1 MAAPVYVRMT
11 MSPLSRAFLALALV
25 AGARAAAAQTPLDI
39 RALGAPSFESFSAR
53 DGLPEGV
60 LVAIAVDAE
69 GVAWAASPNGLY
81 RFLGHRWE
89 RQVDPTHGK
98 VYHRMLLDR
107 AGTLWAASSDKEVAL
122 HDVHGWHFLGRSSG
136 VPAEAYGAAEIL
148 DTMGRLHT
156 WLLTGAS
163 GIVERRGEH
172 WVPDPGNASIP
183 RAAYLTSARA
193 TRHLFGEPRQ
203 WIGTGDAGLLYRREG
218 DTAWTRFQRPD
229 FVVGQVEDIRT
240 SLDEH
245 GEALWV
251 SSFGQ
256 GIYRIDDR
264 GVRRWSIAKNELP
277 SNEVYSIAL
286 SMGGSRGVTAWV
298 GSRRGLIRI
307 HGDIA
312 ETFDRRYGLPSDQVR
327 DVHLWRSPSGEEV
340 LWLATESGVARAVF
354 TDERWQTASLMG
366 NTSVGVFGVQVENG
380 PHGERLWLGSYRD
393 GIGLYEDGKWRR
405 FTTATHDIGS
415 NDVRMMR
422 RAPDLH
428 GENALWAGM
437 EPGYLVRIDEGPHFH
452 RINTP
457 WPRGPGQAVL
467 DILGREQD
475 GVRELWIATRKT
487 GIYRWRTDGWK
498 SFTADGVTGDWR
510 VFSIVQQTD
519 HAGRSWLWAGTNQGV
534 ARFDGTNW
542 QLLRNVAGLGA
553 RSYLGVSFPVADPQR
568 QVLWLG
574 TDLHGLVR
582 LDVTD
587 PIAPFVL
594 PSAGVPAAIDATVY
608 GATRDSKGRVYL
620 CTTVGV
626 QQLTRDSTGWRSR
639 YFGRQEGMVHEECN
653 LNGQFVDAH
662 DRFWTGTLGGLTVFD
677 PGSARAA
684 TPKKLVVVEVRI
696 DDGLVPADSVRLAPN
711 ARELRV
717 EYSLRS
723 GQREAETRYRTEL
736 IGFDKGP
743 SAWIPAPARSMSA
756 LPPGHYRLKID
767 ARDYAGTPATPVS
780 VSFDVLPAWWQR
792 LSVQAAFAMAI
803 VLILAGG
810 ALRWANR
817 LRAQQHHLE
826 SEVATRTQQLKVA
839 NERLVEL
846 SYTDVLTG
854 LANRRMF
861 QQRLHDQFA
870 SHGSA
875 KPTSLLFIDVDHFK
889 SINDRL
895 GHPAGDEVLR
905 SIATTLQACTPAT
918 GLITRYGGEEFAC
931 LLHGVPLGDAQ
942 VIAERMRAEVEAR
955 AIPIPGWPEDVH
967 ATISAGVAAVAL
979 ESEDDIHHLL
989 RVADLA
995 LYRAKDEGRNRVRT

>member
-1 MAAPVYVRMT
+1 
-11 MSPLSRAFLALALV
+11 MSSLARALFALALV
-25 AGARAAAAQTPLDI
+25 AGAHSTGAQAPLDI

-81 RFLGHRWE
+81 RFLGHRWD
-89 RQVDPTHGK
+89 RQVDPSHGT

-107 AGTLWAASSDKEVAL
+107 AGTLWAASSDKDLSL
-122 HDVHGWHFLGRSSG
+122 HDSLGWHFLGRADG
-136 VPAEAYGAAEIL
+136 VPAEAYGAAEVF
-148 DTMGRLHT
+148 DTTGKSRT

-163 GIVERRGEH
+163 GIVERRGER

-183 RAAYLTSARA
+183 RAAFLTSART
-193 TRHLFGEPRQ
+193 TRYLFGEPRQ
-203 WIGTGDAGLLYRREG
+203 WIGSGDAGLMYRREG
-218 DTAWTRFQRPD
+218 DTAWRRFQMPG
-229 FVVGQVEDIRT
+229 FVVGQVEDIR
-240 SLDEH
+240 SCVDEH
-245 GEALWV
+245 GEALWI
-251 SSFGQ
+251 SSFSQ
-256 GIYRIDDR
+256 GIYRIDNR
-264 GVRRWSIAKNELP
+264 GVRRWSIESNELL

-286 SMGGSRGVTAWV
+286 STDATRGVTAWV

-307 HGDIA
+307 HGDVA

-340 LWLATESGVARAVF
+340 LWLATENGVARAVF

-366 NTSVGVFGVQVENG
+366 NTSVGVFGVRVENG

-393 GIGLYEDGKWRR
+393 GIGLYEDDKWRR
-405 FTTATHDIGS
+405 FTTATHDIPS
-415 NDVRMMR
+415 NDVRMIKR
-422 RAPDLH
+422 EPDLH
-428 GENALWAGM
+428 GVSALWAGM
-437 EPGYLVRIDEGPHFH
+437 EPGYLVRIDEGPHFQP
-452 RINTP
+452 IETP
-457 WPRGPGQAVL
+457 WSRGPGQAVL

-487 GIYRWRTDGWK
+487 GIYRWRNDGWK
-498 SFTADGVTGDWR
+498 SFTAAGVEGDWR
-510 VFSIVQQTD
+510 VFSIVEQID
-519 HAGRSWLWAGTNQGV
+519 HAGRSWLWAATNQGV
-534 ARFDGTNW
+534 ARFDGDSW
-542 QLLRNVAGLGA
+542 QMLRNVAGLGA
-553 RSYLGVSFPVADPQR
+553 RSYLGVRFPVADPKR
-568 QVLWLG
+568 QVLWIG

-587 PIAPFVL
+587 PMAPFVL

-608 GATRDSKGRVYL
+608 SATGDSKGRVYL
-620 CTTVGV
+620 CTNTGV

-639 YFGRQEGMVHEECN
+639 HFGRPEGMVHEECN

-677 PGSARAA
+677 PGSATAR
-684 TPKKLVVVEVRI
+684 TPRKLAVVGVRI
-696 DDGLVPADSVRLAPN
+696 DGQLVPEDSVRLAPG
-711 ARELRV
+711 ARELSV

-736 IGFDKGP
+736 IGYDEGP
-743 SAWIPAPARSMSA
+743 TAWMPAPARIMSA
-756 LPPGHYRLKID
+756 LPPGHYRLRIE
-767 ARDYAGTPATPVS
+767 ARDYAGTPSAPAYVT
-780 VSFDVLPAWWQR
+780 FDVLPAWWQR
-792 LSVQAAFAMAI
+792 RTVQAGFAMAI
-803 VLILAGG
+803 MLLLAGG
-810 ALRWANR
+810 ALWWTRR
-817 LRAQQHHLE
+817 LRAHQYHLE
-826 SEVATRTQQLKVA
+826 SVVATRTQQLNAA

-861 QQRLHDQFA
+861 QKQLHDQFA
-870 SHGSA
+870 THAGTE
-875 KPTSLLFIDVDHFK
+875 PTSLVFIDVDHFK
-889 SINDRL
+889 GINDRL

-918 GLITRYGGEEFAC
+918 GLIARYGGEEFAC
-931 LLHGVPLGDAQ
+931 LLHGVPLDDAQ

-955 AIPIPGWPEDVH
+955 PIPVPGWPEDVQV
-967 ATISAGVAAVAL
+967 TISAGVATIAP
-979 ESEDDIHHLL
+979 ESEDDVHHLL

>member
-1 MAAPVYVRMT
+1 
-11 MSPLSRAFLALALV
+11 MSSLTRTIFALV
-25 AGARAAAAQTPLDI
+25 LAAGARSTGAQAPLDI

-60 LVAIAVDAE
+60 LVGIAVDAE
-69 GVAWAASPNGLY
+69 GVAWAASPNGVY

-89 RQVDPTHGK
+89 RQVDPSHGT

-107 AGTLWAASSDKEVAL
+107 AGTLWAASNDKDVSL
-122 HDVHGWHFLGRSSG
+122 HDVHGWHFLGRTGG
-136 VPAEAYGAAEIL
+136 VPAEVYGAAEVI
-148 DTMGRLHT
+148 DTMGRAHT

-163 GIVERRGEH
+163 GIVERRGEG
-172 WVPDPGNASIP
+172 WMPDPGNASIP
-183 RAAYLTSARA
+183 RAAFLTSARA

-218 DTAWTRFQRPD
+218 DTAWRRFTLPG

-240 SLDEH
+240 SVDEH

-256 GIYRIDDR
+256 GIYRIDNR
-264 GVRRWSIAKNELP
+264 GVRRWSIESKELL

-286 SMGGSRGVTAWV
+286 STGGARGVTAWV

-307 HGDIA
+307 HGDVA

-327 DVHLWRSPSGEEV
+327 DVYLWRSPSGEEV
-340 LWLATESGVARAVF
+340 LWLATENGAARAVF

-366 NTSVGVFGVQVENG
+366 NTSIGVFGVRVENG

-405 FTTATHDIGS
+405 FTTATNDIPS
-415 NDVRMMR
+415 NDVRMIR

-437 EPGYLVRIDEGPHFH
+437 EPGYLARIDEGAHFR
-452 RINTP
+452 RIETP
-457 WPRGPGQAVL
+457 WARGPGQAVL

-498 SFTADGVTGDWR
+498 RFTADGVAGDWR
-510 VFSIVQQTD
+510 VFSIIEQID

-534 ARFDGTNW
+534 ARFDGHNW
-542 QLLRNVAGLGA
+542 QLLRNVPGLGA
-553 RSYLGVSFPVADPQR
+553 RSYLGVTFPVADPKR
-568 QVLWLG
+568 QVLWVG

-582 LDVTD
+582 LDVTN
-587 PIAPFVL
+587 PIAPVAL
-594 PSAGVPAAIDATVY
+594 PSAGVPAAMDATVY
-608 GATRDSKGRVYL
+608 SATGDSKGRVYL
-620 CTTVGV
+620 CTNIGV

-653 LNGQFVDAH
+653 LNGQFVDVH

-677 PGSARAA
+677 PGSARAG
-684 TPKKLVVVEVRI
+684 TPKKLTVVDVRI
-696 DDGLVPADSVRLAPN
+696 DGQTVPEDSVRLAPD
-711 ARELRV
+711 ARELSV

-743 SAWIPAPARSMSA
+743 GAWIPAHARIMSS
-756 LPPGHYRLKID
+756 LPPGHYRLKIE
-767 ARDYAGTPATPVS
+767 ARDYAGTPSTPAHLI
-780 VSFDVLPAWWQR
+780 FDVLPAWWQR
-792 LSVQAAFAMAI
+792 RTVQAAFAMTI
-803 VLILAGG
+803 ILLLAGG
-810 ALRWANR
+810 ALWWTRR

-826 SEVATRTQQLKVA
+826 SVVATRTQQLNAA

-861 QQRLHDQFA
+861 QKQLHDRFA
-870 SHGSA
+870 SHGGTE
-875 KPTSLLFIDVDHFK
+875 PMSLVFIDVDHFK
-889 SINDRL
+889 HINDRL

-905 SIATTLQACTPAT
+905 SIATTLRTCTPAA
-918 GLITRYGGEEFAC
+918 GLIARYGGEEFAC
-931 LLHGVPLGDAQ
+931 LLPGVPLGDAQ

-955 AIPIPGWPEDVH
+955 PIPVPGWPEDVH
-967 ATISAGVAAVAL
+967 ATISAGVATVAPQ
-979 ESEDDIHHLL
+979 SEDDIHHLL
-989 RVADLA
+989 RIADLA
-995 LYRAKDEGRNRVRT
+995 LYRAKDDGRNRVRLE